1 MVDKNFNIQYLK
13 DNYKELFNNY
23 KKSWEQI
30 ELGLA
35 INMKKAYYNLLCENI
50 SSGNMIPIF
59 DLIKDI
65 GSRLTMLCPENKKE
79 SFKQKFNDD
88 YILNLII
95 NCEFNFNE
103 DLIKYIYF
111 MIDFIILMDAP
122 VNDENNKIWKT
133 ETIKL
138 CKDNFSINFPLI
150 LLQIQEHIDVIIE
163 LVSSNTKF

>member
-1 MVDKNFNIQYLK
+1 M
-13 DNYKELFNNY
+13 
-23 KKSWEQI
+23 
-30 ELGLA
+30 A
-35 INMKKAYYNLLCENI
+35 
-50 SSGNMIPIF
+50 
-59 DLIKDI
+59 
-65 GSRLTMLCPENKKE
+65 ENKKE